1 MIQAIH
7 MIDLLH
13 WVLGMPRR
21 VLAEAHTVVHDVEV
35 EDVAVGL
42 LEFEGGV
49 IGGAPGHDGGGAGR
63 SRRRSRSGG
72 TGARPG

>member
-7 MIDLLH
+7 MIDLLL

-21 VLAEAHTVVHDVEV
+21 VVAQTRTAVHDVEV

-42 LEFEGGV
+42 LEFER
-49 IGGAPGHDGGGAGR
+49 A
-63 SRRRSRSGG
+63 
-72 TGARPG
+72 